1 MEAEVGKMVAQRT
14 KATMEEVNSILESN
28 LKAMVKFQIK
38 VNFVK
43 H

>member
-1 MEAEVGKMVAQRT
+1 MEEEVGKMVAQRT